1 MYIANL
7 EKKLEITHPRTN
19 DWSPGQL
26 SPRVSSWRAE
36 GQPQAEISCPSPL
49 PPDSRDYDHRHVAR
63 AAQTQ
68 NGSS

>member
-7 EKKLEITHPRTN
+7 EKKLEITRPRTN
-19 DWSPGQL
+19 DWSPRQL
-26 SPRVSSWRAE
+26 SQRVSSWRAE

-68 NGSS
+68 IGSS